1 MAEFLDYDI
10 SAYLFSGFQIFW
22 NVSLSI
28 KRNLAIFCYI
38 FTGFA
43 MFKFGIWFIN
53 LKNVHVTHISFNT
66 IDINL
71 FLHLQKHCMKS
82 VQIQSY
88 FWSEYKKIR
97 TRNNSVFGH
106 FSRSARNYFN
116 RRHKLIKTVIF
127 LQQVLLV
134 LYHWEFVPVI
144 LGRKLSHSKLLST
157 VAESL
162 RLLLSPVKSYF

>member
-10 SAYLFSGFQIFW
+10 SAYPFSGFQIFW
-22 NVSLSI
+22 NVSSSI
-28 KRNLAIFCYI
+28 KRNLAIFGYI

-106 FSRSARNYFN
+106 FSRSVRDYKSLLKLGRSYFCIAYN
-116 RRHKLIKTVIF
+116 FPAHFLHFF
-127 LQQVLLV
+127 LQV
-134 LYHWEFVPVI
+134 F
-144 LGRKLSHSKLLST
+144 
-157 VAESL
+157 
-162 RLLLSPVKSYF
+162 

>member
-1 MAEFLDYDI
+1 MRRADMAEFLDYDI
-10 SAYLFSGFQIFW
+10 SAYPFSGFQIFW
-22 NVSLSI
+22 NVSSSI
-28 KRNLAIFCYI
+28 KRNLAIFGYI

-106 FSRSARNYFN
+106 FSRSESQIYFG
-116 RRHKLIKTVIF
+116 KG
-127 LQQVLLV
+127 LQSRFNNHSLSITHLLNNDPFAE
-134 LYHWEFVPVI
+134 YHQNFNQLSSFVSV
-144 LGRKLSHSKLLST
+144 
-157 VAESL
+157 
-162 RLLLSPVKSYF
+162 

>member
-10 SAYLFSGFQIFW
+10 SAYPFSGFQIFW
-22 NVSLSI
+22 NVSSSI
-28 KRNLAIFCYI
+28 KRNLAIFGYI

-106 FSRSARNYFN
+106 FSRSESFMFQKFISKWQNDEFTNSNQDPMFSNDFSGILRN
-116 RRHKLIKTVIF
+116 II
-127 LQQVLLV
+127 LQGNFEVRFRQ
-134 LYHWEFVPVI
+134 
-144 LGRKLSHSKLLST
+144 
-157 VAESL
+157 
-162 RLLLSPVKSYF
+162 